1 MVGFVTHAAC
11 LEHLVLAGHPERPE
25 RLAYLLAQ
33 LKAGGHLDGL
43 DQVPCAAA
51 SLDDAARVHDA
62 RLVQWLEAS
71 SPDDGLVR
79 VDPDTTMSPGSLG
92 AALACIGAAKAAV
105 DWVLSGEEPA
115 RRRAF
120 CAIRPPGHH
129 AEEAA
134 AMGFCLFNT
143 VAVAADLALA
153 RADVE
158 RLAILDFDV
167 HHGNGTVDIFRDR
180 PEVLVCSTFQFPHY
194 PGRGHDV
201 LRPHLVHSPLRP
213 GSTGSDF
220 RRAVEGDWTPALR
233 AHRPD
238 LILVSAG
245 FDAHE
250 ADPLGDLRLSED
262 DFDWVTRFI
271 VDAAEQNAQGRVV
284 SALEGGY
291 DLPALAASVETH
303 LAALR

>member
-11 LEHLVLAGHPERPE
+11 LEHLVLPGHPERPE

-43 DQVPCAAA
+43 ERVPCAAA
-51 SLDDAARVHDA
+51 NLDDAARVHDA

-71 SPDDGLVR
+71 SPDEGLVR

-105 DWVLSGEEPA
+105 DWVLADEEPTG
-115 RRRAF
+115 RRAF

-129 AEEAA
+129 AEESA

-143 VAVAADLALA
+143 VAIAADLALA
-153 RADVE
+153 RPDIE
-158 RLAILDFDV
+158 RVAILDFDV

-201 LRPHLVHSPLRP
+201 LRPNLVHSPLPP
-213 GSTGSDF
+213 GSSGSDF
-220 RRAVEGDWTPALR
+220 RRAVEADWQPAL
-233 AHRPD
+233 HNHQPD
-238 LILVSAG
+238 LILTSAG

-250 ADPLGDLRLSED
+250 ADPLGDLRLGED

-271 VDAAEQNAQGRVV
+271 VDAAEHSARGRVV

-291 DLPALAASVETH
+291 DLSALAASVETH
-303 LAALR
+303 LKALH